1 MTENGIRVVA
11 RLTARADKIDA
22 LRSLLLGLLEPTR
35 AESGCI
41 RYELLHNLSDP
52 ADFTFVEEWTGE
64 EALQAHFNTEHLLDA
79 RSRFPDLLA
88 AEADIRT
95 YTLAG

>member
-1 MTENGIRVVA
+1 MSDQGIRVVA
-11 RLTARADKIDA
+11 RLTAQTDKVDS
-22 LRSLLLGLLEPTR
+22 LRGLLRGLLQPTR
-35 AESGCI
+35 AEEGCI
-41 RYELLHNLSDP
+41 SYELLQNTSDP
-52 ADFTFVEEWTGE
+52 TDFTFVEEWTGE
-64 EALQAHFNTEHLLDA
+64 EALQAHFNTDHLLHA

>member
-1 MTENGIRVVA
+1 MTEKGIRVVA

-22 LRSLLLGLLEPTR
+22 LHSLLLGLLEPTR

-41 RYELLHNLSDP
+41 RYEPLHNLADP

-64 EALQAHFNTEHLLDA
+64 EALQAHFNTDHLLHA
-79 RSRFPDLLA
+79 RSRFSDLLA
-88 AEADIRT
+88 LEADIRT